1 MIVVNIHEAKTQLS
15 RLLEQVEQGE
25 DLVIARAGHP
35 VARLVPYVAEA
46 RKIAPPGAMAGAI
59 WVADDFDAP
68 VDDLFECL
76 DGSRPE

>member
-35 VARLVPYVAEA
+35 VARLVPYVEEV
-46 RKIAPPGAMAGAI
+46 RKIAAPGAMAGASRLP
-59 WVADDFDAP
+59 AEYNDQE
-68 VDDLFECL
+68 DDLFECL
-76 DGSRPE
+76 DGSQPV